1 MCLFPEFLPHNIITV
16 QPNKSN
22 QVLIPTRCEDA
33 ERKKNRQSYDIEG
46 GKVAPTTT
54 VRDLECEIRMLGC
67 CMGNHCSRMESKIM
81 KYAKAVLEKNEYG
94 REDEIDL
101 HSINDRIVKIENN
114 INNIFAKIDL
124 VLTKLAKEEVL

>member
-1 MCLFPEFLPHNIITV
+1 MCLFPEFLPLNIITV

-33 ERKKNRQSYDIEG
+33 ERKKRLSYDIEG
-46 GKVAPTTT
+46 GKVAPTIT

-67 CMGNHCSRMESKIM
+67 CVRNQCSRMETKIM

-101 HSINDRIVKIENN
+101 QSINDRIVKIENN
-114 INNIFAKIDL
+114 INNIFTKIDL
-124 VLTKLAKEEVL
+124 VLTKLAQRDEVL